1 MLRSPQH
8 CHIFCHLI
16 GVRWHPRFVDVQ
28 LFRTLLRISILLC
41 LAAAAVTLT
50 AMNGEYPFSTVAGQR
65 VIVRE
70 VLPLALIAW
79 VNLCA
84 LERAYPLQPRAKT
97 WIATAALVNIVMLAR
112 TAPAA
117 SRGAA
122 PLTLAL
128 PIIAT
133 FLLVSMLG
141 LSVIAS
147 RRVST
152 RSDD

>member
-1 MLRSPQH
+1 M
-8 CHIFCHLI
+8 
-16 GVRWHPRFVDVQ
+16 Q
-28 LFRTLLRISILLC
+28 LFRTLLRITILFC
-41 LAAAAVTLT
+41 LAAAAVSLA
-50 AMNGEYPFSTVAGQR
+50 AMNGEYPFSTVAGRR
-65 VIVRE
+65 VVIRE

-84 LERAYPLQPRAKT
+84 LESAYQFQPRDRT
-97 WIATAALVNIVMLAR
+97 WIPTAALVNIAMLVW

-122 PLTLAL
+122 PLSLAL

-133 FLLVSMLG
+133 LLLVSILG
-141 LSVIAS
+141 LSGIAS
-147 RRVST
+147 RRVSN

>member
-1 MLRSPQH
+1 M
-8 CHIFCHLI
+8 
-16 GVRWHPRFVDVQ
+16 Q

-41 LAAAAVTLT
+41 LAAAAVSLA

-65 VIVRE
+65 VVVRE
-70 VLPLALIAW
+70 VLPLALIGW
-79 VNLCA
+79 VNLGA
-84 LERAYPLQPRAKT
+84 LGRDYRFQPRDQT
-97 WIATAALVNIVMLAR
+97 WIATAALVNIVMLAW

-128 PIIAT
+128 PIIAI
-133 FLLVSMLG
+133 LLLMSILG
-141 LSVIAS
+141 LLGIAS
-147 RRVST
+147 RRVSS

>member
-1 MLRSPQH
+1 LKADRPQ
-8 CHIFCHLI
+8 LNL
-16 GVRWHPRFVDVQ
+16 GVRWHPRFVAVQ

-41 LAAAAVTLT
+41 LAAAAVSLA

-65 VIVRE
+65 VVARD

-79 VNLCA
+79 IYLCA
-84 LERAYPLQPRAKT
+84 LERAYPFRSRNQT
-97 WIATAALVNIVMLAR
+97 WIATAALVNVVMLAW

-133 FLLVSMLG
+133 LLLMSILG
-141 LSVIAS
+141 LSVKAS